1 MKIFWSVIFVIVSF
15 FAQAQKI
22 SLGLSQSLDL
32 NLYRFYNSG
41 LISDRYMVLPDYG
54 MTFTPM
60 VRYDFSSHWSIQT
73 GLGLTTKQ
81 LIGDLNKMDYI
92 FESINYT
99 SVEIPLRARLKIFS
113 IYEASKESQQDKL
126 KSNVKRRKKNKSRN
140 RIDEEQ
146 RKEKWRIDGV
156 FGVAFSKI
164 ITAKP
169 LYFTDGD
176 ANIDPLPLY
185 IIPYPEVGLSASKTF
200 KNKHNFSLD
209 IMSRV
214 SRNPFEFS
222 TKIVEK
228 IGIEFV
234 YFYRI

>member
-1 MKIFWSVIFVIVSF
+1 MLISF
-15 FAQAQKI
+15 LAQTQKL
-22 SLGLSQSLDL
+22 SLGMVQSLDL

-41 LISDRYMVLPDYG
+41 LISDRYIVLPDYG
-54 MTFTPM
+54 ITFTPI

-99 SVEIPLRARLKIFS
+99 SVEIPVRARLKIFS
-113 IYEASKESQQDKL
+113 IYEASEESQEDNLRIK
-126 KSNVKRRKKNKSRN
+126 NKRRKKNKLRS
-140 RIDEEQ
+140 RIDEQQ
-146 RKEKWRIDGV
+146 RKERWRIEGV
-156 FGVAFSKI
+156 MGVAFSKI
-164 ITAKP
+164 IAAKP

-185 IIPYPEVGLSASKTF
+185 IIPYPEVGLSVSKTF
-200 KNKHNFSLD
+200 KSKHNFSLD
-209 IMSRV
+209 LMSRV

-222 TKIVEK
+222 TKIIEK
-228 IGIEFV
+228 IGVEFT
-234 YFYRI
+234 YLYRL